1 MISFGFGKVS
11 TMQSMEKFFPREKSM
26 GRYHSAFKKETK
38 VVDQTN
44 FKASQNYRT
53 KKITYGLKKN

>member
-1 MISFGFGKVS
+1 MISFGIGKLS
-11 TMQSMEKFFPREKSM
+11 TMQSMEKFFPREESM
-26 GRYHSAFKKETK
+26 WRYHSAIKKETN

-44 FKASQNYRT
+44 FKASQNYIT